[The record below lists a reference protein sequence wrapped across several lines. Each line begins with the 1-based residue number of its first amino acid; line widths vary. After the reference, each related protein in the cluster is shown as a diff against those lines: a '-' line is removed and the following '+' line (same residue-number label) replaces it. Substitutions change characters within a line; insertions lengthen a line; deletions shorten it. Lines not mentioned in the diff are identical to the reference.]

1 MSDRFSHLWPPQN
14 DRILA
19 ALKAV
24 YCDGDWGRYH
34 GAQTTIL
41 EGKLVEY
48 FGCSYV
54 HLLCSGTIG
63 IELALRGLGIQS
75 GDEVV
80 LAAYDFP
87 GNFRCIEA
95 IGARPVL
102 ADIASSSWSL
112 CPESF
117 EAAISSATKAV
128 IVSSLHGGLAN
139 IDRISAIAKHHGILV
154 IEDICQ
160 APGAAVNGRRVGT
173 YGDAAVLSFGGSK
186 LLSAGRGGAVFTNN
200 ESVWQRINVFKDRG
214 NDTFALSQ
222 LQAAVLNPQ
231 LDSLDDDNALR
242 THNAL
247 KLIDRTALIGGVDGL
262 SYAENEVPVFYK
274 VAWLLKSCQ
283 QRATLLAEARQL
295 GLPLFE
301 GFMGFVKRSERR
313 CGKPVSLR
321 NSESASDRTVLL
333 HHPILLAEDS
343 VFEEVSEQLVQLFA
357 QVGKD

>member
-14 DRILA
+14 ERIFA
-19 ALKAV
+19 ALESV

-34 GAQTTIL
+34 GAQTTML

-48 FGCSYV
+48 FDCSYV
-54 HLLCSGTIG
+54 HLVCSGTIG
-63 IELALRGLGIQS
+63 IELALRGLGVQA

-112 CPESF
+112 SPESF
-117 EAAISSATKAV
+117 EAAISPSTKAV
-128 IVSSLHGGLAN
+128 VVSSLHGGLAN

-154 IEDICQ
+154 VEDICQ
-160 APGAAVNGRRVGT
+160 VPGAVVNTGRVGT
-173 YGDAAVLSFGGSK
+173 YGDVAVLSFGGSK
-186 LLSAGRGGAVFTNN
+186 LLSAGRGGAVLTNA
-200 ESVWQRINVFKDRG
+200 ESVWQRINVFKERG

-242 THNAL
+242 TRNAL
-247 KLIDRTALIGGVDGL
+247 KLIDRTALVDGVSGL
-262 SYAENEVPVFYK
+262 SYAEGETPVFYK
-274 VAWLLKSCQ
+274 VAWLLKSCP
-283 QRATLLAEARQL
+283 QRAMLLAEARQL

-301 GFMGFVKRSERR
+301 GFKGFAKRSERR

-321 NSESASDRTVLL
+321 NSECASDTTVLL
-333 HHPILLAEDS
+333 HHPVLLAEDS
-343 VFEEVSEQLVQLFA
+343 VLEEVGAQLVQLFD
-357 QVGKD
+357 QMG